1 MEETYSLGMALFDFT
16 PVVFFLMGGLYLAKI
31 VFSSLQKCLGWI
43 FISSVLL
50 IFLGGALQAT
60 WKLLYCLNICDI
72 QWMSK
77 AQFVLMAIG
86 FIGMLIPILYLARSD
101 KGKNPHTVV
110 AMALW
115 KIPLLIIMTL
125 ASLGVYATLALIATR
140 RHLRWT
146 AVGFMIPFFGVI
158 LMGFL
163 ASRSQT
169 VGLQWIE
176 QSLNSLKN
184 ISFAISSYIL
194 SKNVTEQ
201 AREESGPYRIKRFDV
216 LWLVLFTFW
225 KLLTE
230 MRRYADQYHHH
241 VRHWRVFIWLNL
253 ISQGGNSDCFT
264 WNKIR

>member
-16 PVVFFLMGGLYLAKI
+16 PVVFFLVGGLYLAKI
-31 VFSSLQKCLGWI
+31 VFSSLQKYLGWI
-43 FISSVLL
+43 FISSVLI

-101 KGKNPHTVV
+101 KGKNPQTVV

-115 KIPLLIIMTL
+115 KIPFLLVMTL
-125 ASLGVYATLALIATR
+125 ASLGVYATLGLISKR

-146 AVGFMIPFFGVI
+146 AIGFMIPFFGVI

-163 ASRSQT
+163 ASRTQT

-176 QSLNSLKN
+176 QSLNSLIN
-184 ISFAISSYIL
+184 ISFALSSYSLCRSVI
-194 SKNVTEQ
+194 VQ
-201 AREESGPYRIKRFDV
+201 AREEGGP
-216 LWLVLFTFW
+216 
-225 KLLTE
+225 
-230 MRRYADQYHHH
+230 
-241 VRHWRVFIWLNL
+241 
-253 ISQGGNSDCFT
+253 
-264 WNKIR
+264 